1 MKFVLAVFISLVSTS
16 TSILAWD
23 GNRQG
28 FLYGFGAGTNSQTIL
43 YTDAKEG
50 QVESAK
56 LSTTIT
62 NYRIGYAF
70 SNNSAVLL
78 YGHGLWNVF
87 GDNATSYYAIN
98 VQNWSTDEPQSN
110 SWFGGIGLIVR
121 GSNVKAKGLDSPDPD
136 VGWGANFGYGREI
149 AKHASIE
156 TNLTIGGMSVDG
168 SKRIFVS
175 PTITFHLL
183 GY

>member
-1 MKFVLAVFISLVSTS
+1 
-16 TSILAWD
+16 
-23 GNRQG
+23 
-28 FLYGFGAGTNSQTIL
+28 
-43 YTDAKEG
+43 
-50 QVESAK
+50 
-56 LSTTIT
+56 
-62 NYRIGYAF
+62 
-70 SNNSAVLL
+70 VLL